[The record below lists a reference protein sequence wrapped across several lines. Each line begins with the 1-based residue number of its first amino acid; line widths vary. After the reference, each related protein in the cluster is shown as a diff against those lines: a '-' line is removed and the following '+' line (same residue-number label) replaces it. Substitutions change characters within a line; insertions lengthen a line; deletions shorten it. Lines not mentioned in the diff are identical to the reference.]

1 MKKFKFALEK
11 VLEVKEIE
19 EKVIQ
24 RDLLLLQNKIY
35 ETQKKITSI
44 RERITDEKKL
54 VNLIAESVTKSTQI
68 MTHYKYID
76 SLNRDID
83 ICTENLRVL
92 YIREN
97 ELKERLLEKTREKKA
112 IERLK
117 EIKYEEFRKE
127 YNKEQ
132 QNFID
137 DISIQNHRLKV
148 ENA

>member
-1 MKKFKFALEK
+1 MKKFQFALEK

-24 RDLLLLQNKIY
+24 RDLLLLQNNIY
-35 ETQKKITSI
+35 ETQKKIASI
-44 RERITDEKKL
+44 REKITDERKK
-54 VNLIAESVTKSTQI
+54 VNNISEGVTKSTQI

-76 SLNRDID
+76 SLNRDIEIATD
-83 ICTENLRVL
+83 SLKVL
-92 YIREN
+92 YVKES

-127 YNKEQ
+127 YNKSQ
-132 QNFID
+132 QDFID